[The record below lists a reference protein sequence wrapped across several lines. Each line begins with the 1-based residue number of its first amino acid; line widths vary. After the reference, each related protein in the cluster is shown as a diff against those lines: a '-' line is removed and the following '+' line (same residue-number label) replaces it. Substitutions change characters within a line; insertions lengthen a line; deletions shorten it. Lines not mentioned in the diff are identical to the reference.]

1 MHLHASTASPGA
13 SCAQT
18 IAATPRDSQLRFE
31 SRKMWPA
38 YAKTLREA
46 GPAAPVVAGLISGGD
61 SEATLSEKYGGL
73 GDQPGLTDRVYI
85 GLGNVLTISGRTI
98 KPEAQITP
106 AAAEEATQAIE
117 EFLSKVPKQVLQ
129 QATDFRIARAA
140 AAAAK

>member
-1 MHLHASTASPGA
+1 
-13 SCAQT
+13 
-18 IAATPRDSQLRFE
+18 
-31 SRKMWPA
+31 MWPA